1 MERIRVHQ
9 IKKDTPANLW
19 QRIVK
24 FFHWDSK
31 EVFQKGKVWMVT
43 NVRYAKEQW
52 EKGGDN
58 VSKVEERGYSIT
70 LTVHRFQ
77 GKARLVIWE
86 NIPNKESEPTLT
98 KEMAKHLKEAQT
110 IIKSLQ

>member
-19 QRIVK
+19 ERIVK

-31 EVFQKGKVWMVT
+31 EVFQKGKVWMV
-43 NVRYAKEQW
+43 NVRYAKKQW
-52 EKGGDN
+52 EKRGDN
-58 VSKVEERGYSIT
+58 VPKVEERGYSIT
-70 LTVHRFQ
+70 LTIHRFQ
-77 GKARLVIWE
+77 GKAKLVIWE
-86 NIPNKESEPTLT
+86 NIPNKESELILT
-98 KEMAKHLKEAQT
+98 KEMAKDLKEAHT